1 MTKMKKS
8 RFSKKKLL
16 DLIDKREALDEE
28 ITYLDEEITYY
39 SKDASDEELSKIKYR
54 RRR

>member
-28 ITYLDEEITYY
+28 ITYY